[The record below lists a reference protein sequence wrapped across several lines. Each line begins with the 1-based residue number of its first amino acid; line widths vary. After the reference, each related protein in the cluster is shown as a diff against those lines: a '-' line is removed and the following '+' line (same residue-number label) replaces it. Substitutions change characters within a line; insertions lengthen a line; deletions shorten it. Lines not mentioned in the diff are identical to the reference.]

1 MALLGVQPW
10 EEIGDFKF
18 QAIAEGKNLDVVLQ
32 GWNLRDSI
40 SDEAL
45 DLLQVRVSGID
56 GVEGEALRLYG
67 CVPCPCVR
75 CFSSIVFCRAM
86 FVGAFFFFSKDGFVV
101 SGGRVDTTRKNDQKK
116 RTGGERSFFFCFCW
130 LVGFLDWATKKKHT
144 AVAAA

>member
-45 DLLQVRVSGID
+45 DLLQVRERGGRGDEEEMYICMYIYIHVSGESSKI
-56 GVEGEALRLYG
+56 RLSCTRRYIHTY
-67 CVPCPCVR
+67 VR
-75 CFSSIVFCRAM
+75 APHTC
-86 FVGAFFFFSKDGFVV
+86 
-101 SGGRVDTTRKNDQKK
+101 GG
-116 RTGGERSFFFCFCW
+116 
-130 LVGFLDWATKKKHT
+130 L
-144 AVAAA
+144 

>member
-45 DLLQVRVSGID
+45 DLLQVRVGEMEREISVIEASGWKTR
-56 GVEGEALRLYG
+56 ENLRLATSMFRFWPIKCSAKREQANQGTIICFFLVAGWFSG
-67 CVPCPCVR
+67 CLE
-75 CFSSIVFCRAM
+75 S
-86 FVGAFFFFSKDGFVV
+86 
-101 SGGRVDTTRKNDQKK
+101 
-116 RTGGERSFFFCFCW
+116 E
-130 LVGFLDWATKKKHT
+130 T
-144 AVAAA
+144 AVVTHDSSDVNGQ

>member
-45 DLLQVRVSGID
+45 DLLQVRV
-56 GVEGEALRLYG
+56 GETG
-67 CVPCPCVR
+67 EEEVHC
-75 CFSSIVFCRAM
+75 S
-86 FVGAFFFFSKDGFVV
+86 
-101 SGGRVDTTRKNDQKK
+101 TRK
-116 RTGGERSFFFCFCW
+116 SFVYW
-130 LVGFLDWATKKKHT
+130 W
-144 AVAAA
+144 

>member
-45 DLLQVRVSGID
+45 DLLQVSV
-56 GVEGEALRLYG
+56 GEMVD
-67 CVPCPCVR
+67 VP
-75 CFSSIVFCRAM
+75 
-86 FVGAFFFFSKDGFVV
+86 K
-101 SGGRVDTTRKNDQKK
+101 
-116 RTGGERSFFFCFCW
+116 TGDCIYQYVPTSDDAKTC
-130 LVGFLDWATKKKHT
+130 A
-144 AVAAA
+144 